1 MANSAQPV
9 CVLAL
14 QRRNKSEL
22 GPLRTG
28 SPTCSP
34 IFAVWRLGPVA
45 WRFTAPPTRVRAW
58 AAATEMLASRMV
70 GEYRVGG
77 RWGGAY
83 ALL

>member
-22 GPLRTG
+22 GPLRTATG
-28 SPTCSP
+28 SPSSLCGG
-34 IFAVWRLGPVA
+34 WGP
-45 WRFTAPPTRVRAW
+45 W
-58 AAATEMLASRMV
+58 AAATEMFVFRVM
-70 GEYRVGG
+70 GGYRVGG